1 MLSQMSV
8 GSITSIFPR
17 VRRQG
22 GDERDARS
30 ARFRPAHGQTVEV
43 RSAGEILATLDANF
57 GFEGLPFMP
66 EMLKYCGR
74 RMTVARR
81 VNRTCV
87 EGHGIRA
94 MRNVVML
101 VDSHCDGAAHDGCQR
116 KCLIFWKE
124 AWLRPLDPAGDLVV
138 TADDTQ
144 LDGFHHELSSRTREG
159 ARYLCQS
166 TRLQHATQPLSKFNL
181 MKYFEE
187 IADGELRVGKFLRII
202 VMVLQN
208 RLRALFGLPRIGS
221 VHGSS
226 GPHSKG
232 DLDLRVGE
240 YVKVRSAQEISRT
253 VGPSG
258 RNRGLLFEP
267 DMTAYVGGIFEVD
280 FRIERMISEE
290 TGEMVRL
297 TNTVALKNVR
307 CEGLCAKNCPR
318 GQAHFWREAW
328 IERINPTDLA
338 PPQDFSG

>member
-1 MLSQMSV
+1 MFSWISV
-8 GSITSIFPR
+8 GSITSIFSH

-22 GDERDARS
+22 RDECDAPS
-30 ARFRPAHGQTVEV
+30 VRFRPAHGQTVEV

-87 EGHGIRA
+87 EGYGIRS

-101 VDSHCDGAAHDGCQR
+101 VDGHCDGAAHDGCQR

-124 AWLRPLDPAGDLVV
+124 AWLRPADPAGELVV
-138 TADDTQ
+138 AADDAR
-144 LDGFHHELSSRTREG
+144 LDEIYHELSSRTREG
-159 ARYLCQS
+159 ERYLCQS
-166 TRLQHATQPLSKFNL
+166 TRLQHATQPLSQFNL

-187 IADGELRVGKFLRII
+187 IADGELRVGKFLQII

-208 RLRALFGLPRIGS
+208 KLRALFGLPRIGS
-221 VHGSS
+221 VHGPS
-226 GPHSKG
+226 GPHSRG
-232 DLDLRVGE
+232 DLDLRAGE
-240 YVKVRSAQEISRT
+240 YVKVRSTEEISHT

-267 DMTAYVGGIFEVD
+267 DMTAYVGGIFEVE
-280 FRIERMISEE
+280 FRIEKMISEE

-297 TNTVALKNVR
+297 ANTVALKNVR

-328 IERINPTDLA
+328 VERINPAVHAPSQDL
-338 PPQDFSG
+338 PG